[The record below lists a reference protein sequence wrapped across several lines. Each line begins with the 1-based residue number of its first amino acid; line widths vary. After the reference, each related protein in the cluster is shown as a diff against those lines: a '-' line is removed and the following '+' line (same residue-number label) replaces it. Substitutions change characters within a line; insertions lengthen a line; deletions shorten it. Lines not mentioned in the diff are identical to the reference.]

1 MRARGM
7 QGKGDAGEGR
17 CRERGMPE
25 ERDAW
30 GGGKEDISPHLF
42 DLYSD
47 LQTTIW
53 LQMLIT

>member
-1 MRARGM
+1 MRARRM
-7 QGKGDAGEGR
+7 QGKGDAEKGGCQR
-17 CRERGMPE
+17 REMHG
-25 ERDAW
+25 

>member
-30 GGGKEDISPHLF
+30 EGEGGYISPSF
-42 DLYSD
+42 
-47 LQTTIW
+47 
-53 LQMLIT
+53 